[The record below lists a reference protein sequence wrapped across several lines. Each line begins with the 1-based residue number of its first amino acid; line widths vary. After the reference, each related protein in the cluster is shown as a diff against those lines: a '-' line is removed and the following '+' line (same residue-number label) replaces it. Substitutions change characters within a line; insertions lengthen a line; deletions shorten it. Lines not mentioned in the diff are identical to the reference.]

1 MLGQETLVSFL
12 GTADAARAR
21 AFYEGALGL
30 TFVLEHEFLMIFQSG
45 AARVSLQKLDSVT
58 PPHGAALGWNVSDI
72 EGAIRGLM
80 ARGVTFEGYEG
91 HDQDELGIWRPA
103 PAAGV
108 AWFKDPDGNLLSL
121 SQG

>member
-45 AARVSLQKLDSVT
+45 AARVALQKLDSVT
-58 PPHGAALGWNVSDI
+58 PLHGTALGWNVSDI
-72 EGAIRGLM
+72 EGAIRALM
-80 ARGVTFEGYEG
+80 ARGVTFERYEG

-103 PAAGV
+103 PGTGV